1 MARCL
6 LIIYKH
12 TRTTIRKNFL
22 FFPTLLSPKA
32 FLEFF
37 KEAFFLCC
45 HILPWRPLRGAPKAT
60 AYSQVSGFLDLNKKT
75 VIPEELMSVHQK
87 HRTVTSL
94 S

>member
-37 KEAFFLCC
+37 KEAFFFM
-45 HILPWRPLRGAPKAT
+45 LPHPFLETYKRCSKSHSLLT
-60 AYSQVSGFLDLNKKT
+60 SSGPPDLNKKT

-87 HRTVTSL
+87 HRTVTRPS
-94 S
+94 